1 MGSFKLSIFALF
13 ALRALSVF
21 ADVVDTDAEPEKQ
34 TFAPSL
40 DVLVAASFPNS
51 EVFGIKLV
59 NGHATEAILDFTN
72 NEDEPVTLAFVAGA
86 LSSLNP
92 LPDGAHPSTAVIR
105 NLTNL
110 RYDIE
115 IGPGENQ
122 VVPYSFTTDLNPQD
136 LRLNLVALVATPAG
150 AIYQL
155 SAYNGTVSVVEA
167 PTSFFDPQI
176 IFLYLFLLAA
186 FAGTLYF
193 VYITWIEP
201 LFPQKRKGGRR
212 AAGGPKKVE
221 TPSSPTTEGATT
233 TGASKGYD
241 ESWIPEHH
249 LNRPKAKRV
258 QSGSSKSKTKAVE

>member
-1 MGSFKLSIFALF
+1 MGSFKFSILAFL
-13 ALRALSVF
+13 ALRALSAF
-21 ADVVDTDAEPEKQ
+21 AAADESSEQENPEY
-34 TFAPSL
+34 TPSL

-51 EVFGIKLV
+51 EVFGIKLI

-72 NEDEPVTLAFVAGA
+72 NEEEPVTLAFVGGA
-86 LSSLNP
+86 LSTLKP
-92 LPDGAHPSTAVIR
+92 LPEGAHPSSAVVR

-115 IGPGENQ
+115 IGAGENQ
-122 VVPYSFTTDLNPQD
+122 VVPYSFTTDLNPED
-136 LRLNLVALVATPAG
+136 LRLSVVALIATKAG
-150 AIYQL
+150 AIYQV

-167 PTSFFDPQI
+167 PTSLFDPQI

-186 FAGTLYF
+186 FVGTLYF
-193 VYITWIEP
+193 VYKTWVEP
-201 LFPQKRKGGRR
+201 LFPQKRKGGGRR
-212 AAGGPKKVE
+212 AAPAKKVD
-221 TPSSPTTEGATT
+221 TPSSPTTDGSAVA

-258 QSGSSKSKTKAVE
+258 QSGSSKTKTKVVE